1 MNSSQMFVSRGR
13 RHGAQSRACNG
24 HAFTILNNTKSNTI
38 NTNQYTIHASCDRV
52 LQSGYI
58 GIMWQT
64 HGLVVIDDSISKVFL
79 LLYKRNILILR
90 AFLGF

>member
-38 NTNQYTIHASCDRV
+38 NTNQYTIQYMQVAIECYRV
-52 LQSGYI
+52 STV
-58 GIMWQT
+58 WP
-64 HGLVVIDDSISKVFL
+64 F
-79 LLYKRNILILR
+79 
-90 AFLGF
+90 